1 VQKAAC
7 LPTTWIHTPENP
19 WLQGRRRSATPS
31 LTSSS
36 LEDRARKT
44 RRLATKLQTKL
55 FSMELQTSKEPK
67 ALFLLNRCHQSRSI
81 RNRRSFLRNYHAPT
95 MYFLNNSETSYPTLV
110 FCFHAR
116 KSAIVCRRE
125 CVTKWSSF
133 GMTYACS
140 RLHSPPDSCDS
151 FHVYRT

>member
-1 VQKAAC
+1 MR
-7 LPTTWIHTPENP
+7 
-19 WLQGRRRSATPS
+19 LQGRRRSATPS

-36 LEDRARKT
+36 LEDRASKT

-67 ALFLLNRCHQSRSI
+67 TLFLLNRCHQSRSI
-81 RNRRSFLRNYHAPT
+81 RNRRSFLRNSQAPT
-95 MYFLNNSETSYPTLV
+95 MYFQSNGETSYPTLV
-110 FCFHAR
+110 SREGHYCCMHGSR
-116 KSAIVCRRE
+116 QPVCRRE
-125 CVTKWSSF
+125 CVTKWSSQF

-151 FHVYRT
+151 FRVYRT